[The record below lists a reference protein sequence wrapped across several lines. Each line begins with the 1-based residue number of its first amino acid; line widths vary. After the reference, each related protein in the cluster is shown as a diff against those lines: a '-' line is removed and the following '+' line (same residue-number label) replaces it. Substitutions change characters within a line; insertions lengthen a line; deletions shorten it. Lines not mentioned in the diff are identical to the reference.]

1 LIGPNEPLSR
11 WRIGQRHFLLFLY
24 YQWEVHVMSFFI
36 GVDVS
41 KEKFDACGIDEQG
54 GKVFSLVCS
63 MDRGGDLRSLS

>member
-1 LIGPNEPLSR
+1 
-11 WRIGQRHFLLFLY
+11 
-24 YQWEVHVMSFFI
+24 MSFFI